1 MNQKIL
7 ITFAGA
13 VGTSKTP
20 ITNFLSYNL
29 NLPVYNND
37 AVRTEVIEDLGFFDE
52 AEYIKRRDQRVMS
65 IINNNLS
72 FIYDASVDRE
82 WKKYRQLVNDKGY
95 KVFII
100 SLDLSKEFLANLYQL
115 KGYHE
120 SATRID
126 ELLAD
131 HDSFLKE
138 YSTDAN
144 THISDADFPNRL
156 QIALSEVQSWLKK

>member
-1 MNQKIL
+1 MNQNIL

-37 AVRTEVIEDLGFFDE
+37 AIRTEVIEDLGFFDE
-52 AEYIKRRDQRVMS
+52 AEYIKRRDQRVMW
-65 IINNNLS
+65 IVNNKLS

-82 WKKYRQLVNDKGY
+82 WKKYRQLASDKGY

-100 SLDLSKEFLANLYQL
+100 SLDLSKEFLANLYQI

-131 HDSFLKE
+131 HDNFLKDC
-138 YSTDAN
+138 STDVN
-144 THISDADFPNRL
+144 IHITDADFPNRL
-156 QIALSEVQSWLKK
+156 QIVLNEVHKWLKK